1 MARQI
6 VQRAK
11 SHKLEQ
17 PMFPSAL
24 KKHTVTLLHLFI
36 YLFQQF
42 VSSGLFKF
50 ERFMHYQDSFPLQFN
65 DTDHHSMGL
74 LHS

>member
-11 SHKLEQ
+11 SHKLEHQ

-36 YLFQQF
+36 STIRILRIIQVREIYTI
-42 VSSGLFKF
+42 S
-50 ERFMHYQDSFPLQFN
+50 RFISI
-65 DTDHHSMGL
+65 TV
-74 LHS
+74 

>member
-36 YLFQQF
+36 STIRILRIIQVREIYAI
-42 VSSGLFKF
+42 S
-50 ERFMHYQDSFPLQFN
+50 RFISI
-65 DTDHHSMGL
+65 TV
-74 LHS
+74 